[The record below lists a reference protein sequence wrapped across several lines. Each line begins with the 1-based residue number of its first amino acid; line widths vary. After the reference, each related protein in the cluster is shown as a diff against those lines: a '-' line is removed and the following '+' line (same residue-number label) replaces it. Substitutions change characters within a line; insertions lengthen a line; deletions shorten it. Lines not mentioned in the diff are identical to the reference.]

1 MQRSQDL
8 LETYQRMYRDL
19 TQGAPLAPFVAA
31 SPDVTCISTDPQE
44 WWGDRETFLRVAGPQ
59 MEGLK
64 QLGAQYVPQ
73 QAAAW
78 TEQDVGWVIDQPTIH
93 LNNGRAVQL
102 RVTSI
107 FRREDG
113 AWKLVHQH
121 SSIGVPNDTVEAFRD
136 V

>member
-8 LETYQRMYRDL
+8 FEAYQRMYHDL
-19 TQGAPLAPFVAA
+19 TQGAPLVRFLAA
-31 SPDVTCISTDPQE
+31 SADVTGIGTDPTE
-44 WWGDRETFLRVAGPQ
+44 RWADRETFLRAAGPQ
-59 MEGLK
+59 LEAFG
-64 QLGAQYVPQ
+64 QLGAQYIPQ

-78 TEQDVGWVIDQPTIH
+78 TEQDVGWVIDQPTIRLH
-93 LNNGRAVQL
+93 DGRAVQL

-113 AWKLVHQH
+113 DWKLVHQH
-121 SSIGVPNDTVEAFRD
+121 SSIGVPNEAVEAFRG